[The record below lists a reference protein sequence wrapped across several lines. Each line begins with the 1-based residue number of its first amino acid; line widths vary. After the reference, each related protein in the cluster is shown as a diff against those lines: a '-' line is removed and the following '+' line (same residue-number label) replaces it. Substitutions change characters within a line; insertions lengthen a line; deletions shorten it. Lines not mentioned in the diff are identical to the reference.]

1 MNKTTPSQS
10 DYCRLKVAHHLRE
23 NLVLSLVAVSVVL
36 VFRYLTSGEAE
47 RDKVRRVGKLARL
60 HYIDRSDLVGEI
72 RRTRFAVQAHYSE

>member
-47 RDKVRRVGKLARL
+47 PVDRRQPSVTELGL
-60 HYIDRSDLVGEI
+60 RSSVHPHND
-72 RRTRFAVQAHYSE
+72 S

>member
-1 MNKTTPSQS
+1 MNKTTPNQS

-47 RDKVRRVGKLARL
+47 RVDRRQPAVTELGLIAVSIHTMTHKSPHR
-60 HYIDRSDLVGEI
+60 RSD
-72 RRTRFAVQAHYSE
+72 AQPH

>member
-47 RDKVRRVGKLARL
+47 RVDRRQPSVTELGLSSSV
-60 HYIDRSDLVGEI
+60 HPHNDS
-72 RRTRFAVQAHYSE
+72 

>member
-36 VFRYLTSGEAE
+36 VFRYLTSGLRAVCMLLAKFIELFK
-47 RDKVRRVGKLARL
+47 DLRVICRP
-60 HYIDRSDLVGEI
+60 VG
-72 RRTRFAVQAHYSE
+72 S